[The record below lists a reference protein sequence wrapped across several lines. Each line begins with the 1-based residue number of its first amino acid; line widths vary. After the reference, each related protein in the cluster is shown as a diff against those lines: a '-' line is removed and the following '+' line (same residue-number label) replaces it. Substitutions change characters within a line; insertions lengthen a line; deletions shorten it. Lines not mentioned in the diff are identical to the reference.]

1 MTAHNATHRDLIV
14 NHYYAG
20 ASYTVYE
27 LCADHGHK
35 VEIDGNKREGYA
47 LALRKDGV
55 GTYAQSTSIRT
66 FPTVAAAKAAAW
78 NGFAVDAVRGLDYIN
93 S

>member
-1 MTAHNATHRDLIV
+1 MTAHNATHHDLIV
-14 NHYYAG
+14 NHYYNG

-27 LCADHGHK
+27 LCKQFGHV

-47 LALRKDGV
+47 LALRKDGI

-66 FPTVAAAKAAAW
+66 FPTIKAATAACR
-78 NGFAVDAVRGLDYIN
+78 NALAVEPVRGLDYIN

>member
-1 MTAHNATHRDLIV
+1 MTTHNATAHDLIV

-20 ASYTVYE
+20 ASHTVYE
-27 LCADHGHK
+27 LVTQHGHA
-35 VEIDGNKREGYA
+35 VEIDGNKSEGYA

-66 FPTVAAAKAAAW
+66 FPTIKAARAACR
-78 NGFAVDAVRGLDYIN
+78 NAFSVEPVRGLNYIN
-93 S
+93 N